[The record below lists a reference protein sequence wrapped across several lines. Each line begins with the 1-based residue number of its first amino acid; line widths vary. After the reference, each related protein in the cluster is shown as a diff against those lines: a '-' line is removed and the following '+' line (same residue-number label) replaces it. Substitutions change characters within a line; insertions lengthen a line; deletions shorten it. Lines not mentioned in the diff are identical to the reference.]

1 MTAGPADTCCMRRT
15 LKVLGLVG
23 VATATGVAAA
33 RRGWRTVHRE
43 GLAPTELNPV
53 SVELR
58 QALHRFEERF
68 GA

>member
-1 MTAGPADTCCMRRT
+1 MRRT

-33 RRGWRTVHRE
+33 RRSWRSVHRD
-43 GLAPTELNPV
+43 GPGPPTELSTV

>member
-1 MTAGPADTCCMRRT
+1 MRRT

-33 RRGWRTVHRE
+33 RRSWRSVHRE
-43 GLAPTELNPV
+43 GLEPPTELNTV
-53 SVELR
+53 SIELR